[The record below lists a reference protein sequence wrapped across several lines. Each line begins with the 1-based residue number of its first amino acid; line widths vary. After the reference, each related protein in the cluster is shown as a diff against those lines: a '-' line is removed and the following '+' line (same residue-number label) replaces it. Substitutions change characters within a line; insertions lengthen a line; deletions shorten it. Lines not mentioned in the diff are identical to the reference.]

1 MTAIKIGNAMPRQLR
16 WSFVM
21 LCARLLLSRRVCSPV
36 TPSAPAVRAFAD
48 LYPELTPGLVMV
60 DASHPD
66 QWVRWPRPHGDQI
79 LKASQRIVGGLGWS
93 GLAACAQPFPSDPGG
108 VADAPNSR
116 LRGEPPLPHYAA
128 TEIAQTR
135 SWAVSREPLNAAA
148 PLGDLPLAVLALSQ
162 LEVSLTALQS
172 EPGELTE
179 DASLG
184 SCKAPAT
191 NPQ

>member
-1 MTAIKIGNAMPRQLR
+1 
-16 WSFVM
+16 
-21 LCARLLLSRRVCSPV
+21 
-36 TPSAPAVRAFAD
+36 
-48 LYPELTPGLVMV
+48 MV